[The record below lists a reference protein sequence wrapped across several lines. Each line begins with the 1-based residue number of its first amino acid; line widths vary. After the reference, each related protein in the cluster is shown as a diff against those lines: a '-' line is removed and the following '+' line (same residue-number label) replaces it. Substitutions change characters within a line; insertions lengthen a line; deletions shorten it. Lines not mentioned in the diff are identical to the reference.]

1 MIDVLENQLV
11 TIKHCKE
18 SELKVNVKL
27 YRDEVKKIY
36 VSGGLSETQYY
47 DTLKKVDYVINM
59 RMMEGM
65 LK

>member
-36 VSGGLSETQYY
+36 VSGGLSETKYY